1 MYFGNLLFTS
11 HVLHVSNR
19 RTREMRN
26 RTIIRKLPLII
37 IFQGLISIVGPPTN
51 IYPSTNFYLMTR
63 RPFNNTIERMEW
75 QAKRNFLF
83 QHFFKNIPIPPN
95 QEKLYIGEIIHQT
108 SIRSYLSTIFTYN
121 CHLNFHFLYSRSGN
135 SFYEVTIIFCEN
147 FHFFLKESGNLS
159 GN

>member
-1 MYFGNLLFTS
+1 MYFGNI
-11 HVLHVSNR
+11 HVSNT
-19 RTREMRN
+19 RTHKMRN
-26 RTIIRKLPLII
+26 RTIIRQLPLIL

-75 QAKRNFLF
+75 QAKRNFLL
-83 QHFFKNIPIPPN
+83 QHFFRNIPIPPN

-108 SIRSYLSTIFTYN
+108 RIRSYLSTIFTYN
-121 CHLNFHFLYSRSGN
+121 YHLNFHFLMIRSGN
-135 SFYEVTIIFCEN
+135 SFYEVTILFFEN
-147 FHFFLKESGNLS
+147 FHFYLIVSGYLS